1 MKGILGGLSPVGRR
15 LCAVALAGGAALAL
29 SASPSSAAPTN
40 APSVFVIPATC
51 DGQSVEFVLNSGRS
65 EDNFA
70 AAHVVGSTSVFVP
83 SAVDIVFAD
92 PTTGEEVL
100 PPELASKAGPRR
112 GLTTCDIDTVI
123 TFPGGP
129 VHVTGTVTGAFHGQ

>member
-1 MKGILGGLSPVGRR
+1 MKGIFGGLSTVGRR

-51 DGQSVEFVLNSGRS
+51 DGQSVEFVLNSGRA

-83 SAVDIVFAD
+83 SAIDIVGAD
-92 PTTGEEVL
+92 PTTGEVVFTEV
-100 PPELASKAGPRR
+100 ASKAGPRR
-112 GLTTCDIDTVI
+112 GLTTCDVDTVI
-123 TFPGGP
+123 TFPDGA

>member
-1 MKGILGGLSPVGRR
+1 MNGIFRGSSTVGRR
-15 LCAVALAGGAALAL
+15 LCALALAGGAALAL

-51 DGQSVEFVLNSGRS
+51 DGESVEFVLNSGRA
-65 EDNFA
+65 EDNFS

-83 SAVDIVFAD
+83 SAIDIVGAD
-92 PTTGEEVL
+92 PTTGEVVFT
-100 PPELASKAGPRR
+100 ELASKAGPQQ
-112 GLTTCDIDTVI
+112 GLTTCDIDTVF
-123 TFPGGP
+123 TFPDGTT